1 MINKALYWAGYG
13 YSHARHSLKCAAWTL
28 PFNVGRAHAAD
39 KFSTLYPRDE
49 VERDYEFTAR
59 FIAESAELAKR

>member
-1 MINKALYWAGYG
+1 MSKENNMINKALYWAGYG

-39 KFSTLYPRDE
+39 KFSTLYP
-49 VERDYEFTAR
+49 VSYTH
-59 FIAESAELAKR
+59 LTLPTKRIV